1 MEIMS
6 EEFVGPF
13 ASWADLKRDYLAK
26 GDGISDDTAALQAA
40 VSDLTATGRPRNL
53 FIPAGTYLV
62 TSTITLLGGLGAGI
76 IGADPAT
83 TTVKWGGAAGGTL
96 LHLDGCA
103 YGRLGRLT
111 LDGGNE
117 TTILVDQ
124 NALASGSPRQF
135 GTGNGYP
142 DLVFQNASIGIRAGQ
157 AGIGEAESTVLR
169 CKFIGLRNG
178 VLLLNDNCLDWWH
191 WGCEFVNCRT
201 GIANTPQDNIA
212 AGGGGMFH
220 AYGCQFAGS
229 TFSDIQIG
237 NTGNFNFRDCDSHGS
252 RQFLNAVF
260 YYTNAA
266 QIRMQNCVSDSG
278 IYMGN
283 GGPLLITDSVIAG
296 PVTVTSSNGGDIIS
310 IGNKYTV
317 SPTASRLRSVDDV
330 VVSSLTLP
338 PMPVLPP
345 TPPLTSRQIFE
356 VPITDDGTALQAAI
370 TQAAVL
376 NGNKPVVHI
385 PVGTLALRK
394 PITVPECD
402 AQIIGDGWP
411 NTIIDCGNLPGIG
424 IDIQGRSRATLSDLH
439 IRNVA
444 DTAIT
449 IEDAFFGRVLLQE
462 PIFIAASAAGIFVD
476 GVNSATVEMRDFTFE
491 NCAVGAQI
499 EGGVASLMAM
509 LAGSADLNVTN
520 VLADSANVVVR
531 DVWNDTP
538 TGGTINPLLAQITG
552 ASHIT
557 VEGCV
562 HNMQSAGAV
571 AVSGPAEVLS
581 TTLGGAVNYAMFV
594 GGCSFLSAFATAPYA
609 TGAGTLE
616 NRLYDTTNGSTPIVD
631 AAVATDAQI
640 RAALLQSRATHP
652 TLPADLPAGTT
663 DIKLSRVTIEN
674 CKTGIHIKGI
684 NMATIDPTTLAQ
696 LQSVYGQIQSALTQ
710 FAAILANAASLP
722 PGTTSPP
729 GTTITGTTQAGGA
742 TITDAAGHVWSLG
755 GTAPYGFVILRDTVP
770 FANGSGV
777 SLTIDKTGIVWTK
790 NNQGN
795 WYVSTASGWN
805 SSPGNAP
812 PVVA

>member
-1 MEIMS
+1 MGAQ
-6 EEFVGPF
+6 EEFFGPF
-13 ASWADLKRDYLAK
+13 ASWSDLKRDYGAK

-53 FIPAGTYLV
+53 FIPSGTYLITQTV
-62 TSTITLLGGLGAGI
+62 TLLGGLGAGI

-83 TTVKWGGAAGGTL
+83 TTIKWGGAAGGTL

-111 LDGGNE
+111 LDGSRN
-117 TTILVDQ
+117 TTVLVDQ
-124 NALASGSPRQF
+124 NALVGGPLRQF
-135 GTGNGYP
+135 GTGNEYA
-142 DLVFQNASIGIRAGQ
+142 DLVFQNASIGIRAGE
-157 AGIGEAESTVLR
+157 AGIGEAESSVLR
-169 CKFIGLRNG
+169 CKFFGLKNG
-178 VLLLNDNCLDWWH
+178 VLLRNFNCLDWWL
-191 WGCEFVNCRT
+191 WFCEFVNCRT
-201 GIANTPQDNIA
+201 SIANSAQDNIA
-212 AGGGGMFH
+212 DGAGMFH
-220 AYGCQFAGS
+220 AYGCQFTGS
-229 TFSDIQIG
+229 MFADIQIG
-237 NTGNFNFRDCDSHGS
+237 NTGNFNFRDCYSKGS

-266 QIRMQNCVSDSG
+266 QIRMQNCVSDSS

-283 GGPLLITDSVIAG
+283 GGPLLITDSMIAG

-310 IGNKYTV
+310 VGNKYTV
-317 SPTASRLRSVDDV
+317 SPTASQLRSVDDAV
-330 VVSSLTLP
+330 VPSLTLP
-338 PMPVLPP
+338 PMLVLPP
-345 TPPLTSRQIFE
+345 VPPLTIRRVFE
-356 VPITDDGTALQAAI
+356 VPITDDGTLLQAAI
-370 TQAAVL
+370 TQAAAL
-376 NGNKPVVHI
+376 NGSKPVVHI
-385 PVGTLALRK
+385 SVGTLALRK
-394 PITVPECD
+394 PITVPKCD
-402 AQIIGDGWP
+402 VQIVGDGWP
-411 NTIIDCGNLPGIG
+411 NAIIDCGDTPGVG
-424 IDIQGRSRATLSDLH
+424 IDIQGRSRVTLSDLH

-476 GVNSATVEMRDFTFE
+476 GVNSALVELRDFNFE

-499 EGGVASLMAM
+499 EGGVASLTAL

-531 DVWNDTP
+531 DTWNDTP
-538 TGGTINPLLAQITG
+538 TGGTINPVLVSVMG
-552 ASHIT
+552 ASQVT

-562 HNMQSAGAV
+562 HNMQSAGAL
-571 AVSGPAEVLS
+571 AVSGPAKVLS
-581 TTLGGAVNYAMFV
+581 TTLGGAVNYASFV
-594 GGCSFLSAFATAPYA
+594 GGCSFLSAFTTAPYA
-609 TGAGTLE
+609 VGAETLE
-616 NRLYDTTNGSTPIVD
+616 NRLYDTTNGSTPIAD
-631 AAVATDAQI
+631 AVVATDAQI
-640 RAALLQSRATHP
+640 RAALAQSRATHP
-652 TLPADLPAGTT
+652 TLAADLPAGAT
-663 DIKLSRVTIEN
+663 DVRFARVTIEN

-696 LQSVYGQIQSALTQ
+696 LQGVYGQIQSALTQ
-710 FAAILANAASLP
+710 FAAILANAAGLP

-755 GTAPYGFVILRDTVP
+755 ATAPYGFVILRDTVP

-795 WYVSTASGWN
+795 WYVSTSSGWN

-812 PVVA
+812 PVTA

>member
-1 MEIMS
+1 MGAQEK
-6 EEFVGPF
+6 FFGPF
-13 ASWADLKRDYLAK
+13 ASWSNLKRDYGAK
-26 GDGISDDTAALQAA
+26 GDGIFDDTAALQAA

-62 TSTITLLGGLGAGI
+62 TQTVTLLGGLGAGI

-83 TTVKWGGAAGGTL
+83 TTIKWGGAADGTL

-111 LDGGNE
+111 LDGSRN

-124 NALASGSPRQF
+124 NALVGGPPRQF
-135 GTGNGYP
+135 GTGNEYA
-142 DLVFQNASIGIRAGQ
+142 DLIFQNASIGIRAGE
-157 AGIGEAESTVLR
+157 AGIGEAESSVLR
-169 CKFIGLRNG
+169 CKFLGLKNG
-178 VLLLNDNCLDWWH
+178 VLLRNFNCLDWWF
-191 WGCEFVNCRT
+191 WFCEFVNCRT
-201 GIANTPQDNIA
+201 SLSNSAQDNIA
-212 AGGGGMFH
+212 DGAGMFH
-220 AYGCQFAGS
+220 AYGCQFLGS
-229 TFSDIQIG
+229 TFADIQIG
-237 NTGNFNFRDCDSHGS
+237 NTGNFNFRDCYSQGS

-266 QIRMQNCVSDSG
+266 QIRMQNCVADSG

-283 GGPLLITDSVIAG
+283 GGPLLITDSTIAG

-310 IGNKYTV
+310 VGNKYTV

-330 VVSSLTLP
+330 VVPSLTLP
-338 PMPVLPP
+338 LMPVLPP
-345 TPPLTSRQIFE
+345 TPLLTSRQVFE

-370 TQAAVL
+370 TQAAAL
-376 NGNKPVVHI
+376 NGSKPVVHI

-394 PITVPECD
+394 PITVPVCD
-402 AQIIGDGWP
+402 VQIIGDGWP
-411 NTIIDCGNLPGIG
+411 NTIIDCGNTPGIG
-424 IDIQGRSRATLSDLH
+424 IDIQGRSRVTLSGLH
-439 IRNVA
+439 VKNAA

-449 IEDAFFGRVLLQE
+449 IEDAFSGRVLLQE

-476 GVNSATVEMRDFTFE
+476 GVNFALVELRDFNFE

-531 DVWNDTP
+531 DMWNDTP
-538 TGGTINPLLAQITG
+538 TGGAINPVLVSVMG
-552 ASHIT
+552 EGEVT

-571 AVSGPAEVLS
+571 AVSGSATVLS
-581 TTLGGAVNYAMFV
+581 TTLGGSANNASFV
-594 GGCSFLSAFATAPYA
+594 GGCSFLSAFTTVPYA
-609 TGAGTLE
+609 AGAGTLE
-616 NRLYDTTNGSTPIVD
+616 NRLYGTTNGSTPIAD
-631 AAVATDAQI
+631 AVVATDDQI
-640 RAALLQSRATHP
+640 RAALAQSRATHP
-652 TLPADLPAGTT
+652 TLLVDLPAGAT
-663 DIKLSRVTIEN
+663 DVRFARVTIEN

-684 NMATIDPTTLAQ
+684 NMAAIIDPTTLAQ

-710 FAAILANAASLP
+710 FAAILANAAGLP

-729 GTTITGTTQAGGA
+729 GTTISGTTPVGGA

-755 GTAPYGFVILRDTVP
+755 ATAPYGFVILRDNVP
-770 FANGSGV
+770 FANGSGA

-812 PVVA
+812 PVTA

>member
-1 MEIMS
+1 MGAQ

-13 ASWADLKRDYLAK
+13 ASWSNLKRDYLAK

-40 VSDLTATGRPRNL
+40 VSDLTVTGRPRNL

-62 TSTITLLGGLGAGI
+62 TQTVTLLGGLGAGI
-76 IGADPAT
+76 ISADPAT
-83 TTVKWGGAAGGTL
+83 TTIKWGGAADGTL

-111 LDGGNE
+111 LDGGG
-117 TTILVDQ
+117 TAGVLVDQ

-135 GTGNGYP
+135 GTGNEYA
-142 DLVFQNASIGIRAGQ
+142 DLVFQNASIGIRAGD
-157 AGIGEAESTVLR
+157 AGIGEAESSVLR
-169 CKFIGLRNG
+169 CKFVALMYGILLRNF
-178 VLLLNDNCLDWWH
+178 NCLDWWT
-191 WGCEFVNCRT
+191 WFCEFYECRIGMSDT
-201 GIANTPQDNIA
+201 LYDTQAVG
-212 AGGGGMFH
+212 AGAFH
-220 AYGCQFAGS
+220 AYCCQFTGS
-229 TFSDIQIG
+229 VFADIQIG
-237 NTGNFNFRDCDSHGS
+237 NTGNFNFRDCYSNGS
-252 RQFLNAVF
+252 KRFINEIF

-266 QIRMQNCVSDSG
+266 QTRVQNCVTDSG

-283 GGPLLITDSVIAG
+283 GGPLLITDSMIAG
-296 PVTVTSSNGGDIIS
+296 PVTVTSSNGGDVIS
-310 IGNKYTV
+310 AGNKYTV
-317 SPTASRLRSVDDV
+317 SPIASRLRSVDDV
-330 VVSSLTLP
+330 VVPSLTLP
-338 PMPVLPP
+338 PMPILPP
-345 TPPLTSRQIFE
+345 TPPLTSRHVFE
-356 VPITDDGTALQAAI
+356 VPITDDGTILQAAV
-370 TQAAVL
+370 TQATAL
-376 NGNKPVVHI
+376 NGSRPVVHI

-394 PITVPECD
+394 PIAVPECD
-402 AQIIGDGWP
+402 VQIVGDGWP
-411 NTIIDCGNLPGIG
+411 NTIIDCGNTPGVG
-424 IDIQGRSRATLSDLH
+424 IDIQGRSRVTLSDLH
-439 IRNVA
+439 IKNVI

-462 PIFIAASAAGIFVD
+462 PIFIAASVAGLFVD
-476 GVNSATVEMRDFTFE
+476 GVNSALVELRDFNFE

-509 LAGSADLNVTN
+509 LAGSADLNATN

-531 DVWNDTP
+531 DMWNDTP

-552 ASHIT
+552 ASQVT

-594 GGCSFLSAFATAPYA
+594 GGCSFLSAFTTAPYA
-609 TGAGTLE
+609 AGAGTLE
-616 NRLYDTTNGSTPIVD
+616 NRLYDTTNGSTPVAD
-631 AAVATDAQI
+631 AVVATDAQI
-640 RAALLQSRATHP
+640 RAALAQSRATHP
-652 TLPADLPAGTT
+652 MLPADLPAGAT
-663 DIKLSRVTIEN
+663 DVRLFRVTIEN
-674 CKTGIHIKGI
+674 CKTGLHIKGI
-684 NMATIDPTTLAQ
+684 NMAMIDPTTLAQ

-710 FAAILANAASLP
+710 FATILANAASLP

-729 GTTITGTTQAGGA
+729 GTTISGTTQAGGA

-770 FANGSGV
+770 FANGSGA

-795 WYVSTASGWN
+795 WYVSTSSGWN

-812 PVVA
+812 PVTA

>member
-1 MEIMS
+1 MMS

-26 GDGISDDTAALQAA
+26 GDGISDDTAAIQSA

-53 FIPAGTYLV
+53 FIPPGTYLV
-62 TSTITLLGGLGAGI
+62 TQTVTLLGGLGAGI

-83 TTVKWGGAAGGTL
+83 TTIKWGGAAGGTL

-111 LDGGNE
+111 LDGGSN

-124 NALASGSPRQF
+124 NALVGGLPRQF
-135 GTGNGYP
+135 GTGNEYA
-142 DLVFQNASIGIRAGQ
+142 DLVFQNASIGIRAGN
-157 AGIGEAESTVLR
+157 ASIGEAESSVLR
-169 CKFIGLRNG
+169 CKFVAMMYGILLRNF
-178 VLLLNDNCLDWWH
+178 NCLDWWT
-191 WGCEFVNCRT
+191 WFCEFYECRI
-201 GIANTPQDNIA
+201 GMSNTLSDTQAIG
-212 AGGGGMFH
+212 AGAFH
-220 AYGCQFAGS
+220 GYGDIFIGSIFA
-229 TFSDIQIG
+229 DIQIG
-237 NTGNFNFRDCDSHGS
+237 NTGNFNFRDCYSNGS
-252 RQFLNAVF
+252 KQFINEVF

-266 QIRMQNCVSDSG
+266 QTRVQNCIADSG

-283 GGPLLITDSVIAG
+283 GGPLLITDSMIAG
-296 PVTVTSSNGGDIIS
+296 PVTVTSSNGGDLIS
-310 IGNKYTV
+310 VGNKYTV
-317 SPTASRLRSVDDV
+317 LPTASRLRSVDDV
-330 VVSSLTLP
+330 VVPSLPLP
-338 PMPVLPP
+338 PTPVLPP
-345 TPPLTSRQIFE
+345 APPLTSRQVFE
-356 VPITDDGTALQAAI
+356 VPITDDGTLLQAAI
-370 TQAAVL
+370 TQAATL
-376 NGNKPVVHI
+376 NGSKPVVHI

-402 AQIIGDGWP
+402 VQIIGDGWP
-411 NTIIDCGNLPGIG
+411 NTIIDCGNTPGIG
-424 IDIQGRSRATLSDLH
+424 IDIQGRSRVTLSDLH
-439 IRNVA
+439 IRNVV

-449 IEDAFFGRVLLQE
+449 VEDAFFGRVLLQE

-476 GVNSATVEMRDFTFE
+476 GVNSALVELRDFNFE

-509 LAGSADLNVTN
+509 LAGSADLNATN
-520 VLADSANVVVR
+520 VSADSANVVVR
-531 DVWNDTP
+531 DMWNDTP
-538 TGGTINPLLAQITG
+538 TGGTINPVLVSVMG
-552 ASHIT
+552 ASQVT

-562 HNMQSAGAV
+562 HNMQSAWAV

-581 TTLGGAVNYAMFV
+581 ATLGGAVNYAMFV
-594 GGCSFLSAFATAPYA
+594 GGCSFLSAFTTAPYA
-609 TGAGTLE
+609 AGAGTLE
-616 NRLYDTTNGSTPIVD
+616 NRLYDTINGSTPIAD
-631 AAVATDAQI
+631 AVVATDDQI
-640 RAALLQSRATHP
+640 RAWLAQSRATHP
-652 TLPADLPAGTT
+652 TLLVDLPAGAT
-663 DIKLSRVTIEN
+663 DVRFARVTIEN

-684 NMATIDPTTLAQ
+684 NMAAIIDPTTLAQ

-710 FAAILANAASLP
+710 FAAILANATGLP
-722 PGTTSPP
+722 PGKTSPS

-742 TITDAAGHVWSLG
+742 TVTDAAGHVWSLG
-755 GTAPYGFVILRDTVP
+755 GSAPYGFVILRDTVP

-795 WYVSTASGWN
+795 WYVSTSAGWN

>member
-1 MEIMS
+1 MS

-13 ASWADLKRDYLAK
+13 ASWSDLKRDYGAK
-26 GDGISDDTAALQAA
+26 GDGVADDTAALQAA
-40 VSDLTATGRPRNL
+40 VSDLIATGKPRNL

-83 TTVKWGGAAGGTL
+83 TTIKWGGAVGGTL

-111 LDGGNE
+111 LDGGR
-117 TTILVDQ
+117 TAGVLVDQ
-124 NALASGSPRQF
+124 NALVGGRPRQF
-135 GTGNGYP
+135 GTGNEY
-142 DLVFQNASIGIRAGQ
+142 DYLVFQYASIGIRAGD
-157 AGIGEAESTVLR
+157 AGIGEAESSVLR
-169 CKFIGLRNG
+169 CKFLGLNNG
-178 VLLLNDNCLDWWH
+178 VLLRNFNCLDWWF
-191 WGCEFVNCRT
+191 WYCQFSNCRT
-201 GIANTPQDNIA
+201 GIANSAQDNVA
-212 AGGGGMFH
+212 DGAGMFH
-220 AYGCQFAGS
+220 AYGCQFTGS
-229 TFSDIQIG
+229 VFADIQIG
-237 NTGNFNFRDCDSHGS
+237 NTGNFSFRDCYSKGA

-266 QIRMQNCVSDSG
+266 QIRMQNCIADSG

-310 IGNKYTV
+310 VGNKYRV

-345 TPPLTSRQIFE
+345 TPPLMIRQVFE

-370 TQAAVL
+370 TQAAAL
-376 NGNKPVVHI
+376 NGSKPVVHI
-385 PVGTLALRK
+385 PIGTLSLRK
-394 PITVPECD
+394 PITVPACD
-402 AQIIGDGWP
+402 VQIVGDGWP

-424 IDIQGRSRATLSDLH
+424 IDIQGRSHATLSDLH
-439 IRNVA
+439 IINAA

-449 IEDAFFGRVLLQE
+449 IEDAFDGRVLLQE
-462 PIFIAASAAGIFVD
+462 PIFIAASTAGIFVD
-476 GVNSATVEMRDFTFE
+476 SVSSALIELRDFNFE
-491 NCAVGAQI
+491 DCAVGAQI
-499 EGGVASLMAM
+499 EGGVASLTAL
-509 LAGSADLNVTN
+509 LAGSADLNGIN

-531 DVWNDTP
+531 DMWNDTP
-538 TGGTINPLLAQITG
+538 TGGTINPLLAHITG
-552 ASHIT
+552 TSHIT

-571 AVSGPAEVLS
+571 AVSGPVDVLS
-581 TTLGGAVNYAMFV
+581 TTLGGAVNYASFV
-594 GGCSFLSAFATAPYA
+594 GGCSFLSAFTTAPYA
-609 TGAGTLE
+609 AGAGTLE
-616 NRLYDTTNGSTPIVD
+616 NRLYDTTNGSTPIAD
-631 AAVATDAQI
+631 AVVATDAQI
-640 RAALLQSRATHP
+640 RAALAQSRSTHP
-652 TLPADLPAGTT
+652 TLPVDLPAGTT
-663 DIKLSRVTIEN
+663 DIRLSRVTIEN
-674 CKTGIHIKGI
+674 CKTGLHIKGI

-755 GTAPYGFVILRDTVP
+755 GSAPYGYVILRDTVP

-795 WYVSTASGWN
+795 WYVSTSSGWN

-812 PVVA
+812 PVTA